1 MVFRMKEMRNNQR
14 PKIPTTGKIGR
25 LVANIEKEIDQAV
38 MLDVME
44 EIDQFTSASNRA
56 EKAEWIKEAIERLAR
71 KVGRKSSIKIM
82 EKCGRECCGLKH
94 SEHAKQLMDESISI
108 EEFVNKLSRG
118 GIRFSL
124 KGKSSIIGEYSK
136 CYCPMV
142 NQAPHPFPSNIYCHC
157 GVGYVKQQFESAFGR
172 PIEVKIMQ
180 SVITGAET
188 CRFIV
193 TI

>member
-1 MVFRMKEMRNNQR
+1 MKPKNKQR
-14 PKIPTTGKIGR
+14 PKIPTTGKIVR
-25 LVANIEKEIDQAV
+25 LAENIEKETDQAV
-38 MLDVME
+38 MRDVME

-71 KVGRKSSIKIM
+71 KVGKKGSIKIM
-82 EKCGRECCGLKH
+82 EKCGRECCGLNH
-94 SEHAKQLMDESISI
+94 SEHANQLMDESKSI

-124 KGKSSIIGEYSK
+124 EGKNTIIGEYNK

-142 NQAPHPFPSNIYCHC
+142 NQALHPFPSNIYCHC
-157 GVGYVKQQFESAFGR
+157 GVGYVKEQFESTFGR
-172 PIEVKIMQ
+172 PIKVKLMQ
-180 SVITGAET
+180 SVISGAET